1 VLKADK
7 FRYYVGYLVA
17 AHFSSTDRFRWL
29 ITKGGLVGSFH
40 LFTFRTCMLGRC

>member
-29 ITKGGLVGSFH
+29 ITKGIVGSFRS
-40 LFTFRTCMLGRC
+40 LFTFRTCMLDRC